1 MFSLLTDTMSLN
13 LPVNTLTLERGD
25 TGLGFNIRGG
35 TDIPHVPGDCGIFV
49 TRLKE
54 EGAAFKDGRLKEGD
68 KILEVNGKNIENV
81 THNEAVQ
88 IFITAGNIVEMKVQ
102 HGAYGELMKR
112 LRSSQDDTGSGGIV
126 KIAVLLSIL
135 AAAGI
140 GVFLYMRQ
148 QQQT

>member
-1 MFSLLTDTMSLN
+1 MSLN
-13 LPVNTLTLERGD
+13 IPVNTLTLERGD

-35 TDIPHVPGDCGIFV
+35 TDIPHVPGDSGIYV

-68 KILEVNGKNIENV
+68 KILEVNGKSIENV

-88 IFITAGNIVEMKVQ
+88 IFITAGNVVEMKVQ
-102 HGAYGELMKR
+102 HGAYGKIMKR
-112 LRSSQDDTGSGGIV
+112 LRASQENGGKSGGLKV
-126 KIAVLLSIL
+126 AAVLSLL
-135 AAAGI
+135 AVAGI
-140 GVFLYMRQ
+140 GVFLYMRH